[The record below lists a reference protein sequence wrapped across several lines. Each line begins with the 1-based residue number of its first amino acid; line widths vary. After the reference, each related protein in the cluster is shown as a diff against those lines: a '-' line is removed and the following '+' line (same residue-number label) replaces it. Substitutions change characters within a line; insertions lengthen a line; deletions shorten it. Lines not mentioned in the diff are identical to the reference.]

1 MTSTSET
8 SNPDVNIISTTKKNN
23 YSAKPPFF
31 NGDATQISRWK
42 RKMYGYIIWI
52 DDELWDVIE
61 DGPDFEIGEEGMVTN
76 RKKLTATQK
85 NIY

>member
-52 DDELWDVIE
+52 DDEL
-61 DGPDFEIGEEGMVTN
+61 
-76 RKKLTATQK
+76 
-85 NIY
+85 